1 MTDIYSDLLPFGAQ
15 YYRAPTPLECDWE
28 NDLAAMEAAGF
39 NLIKIWAV
47 WRSNNPVDGVY
58 DFSDLDGVIVCTDG
72 LVNPYQS
79 LGNFR
84 V

>member
-39 NLIKIWAV
+39 NLIK
-47 WRSNNPVDGVY
+47 
-58 DFSDLDGVIVCTDG
+58 
-72 LVNPYQS
+72 
-79 LGNFR
+79 
-84 V
+84 